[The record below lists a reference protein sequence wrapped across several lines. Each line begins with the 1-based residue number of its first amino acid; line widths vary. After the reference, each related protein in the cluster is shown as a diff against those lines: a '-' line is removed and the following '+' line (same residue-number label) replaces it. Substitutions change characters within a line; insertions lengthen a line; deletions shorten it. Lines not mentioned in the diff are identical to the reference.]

1 MTTNDRAP
9 RALLIREKLESA
21 EQALVTLESEIG
33 PIACDEAEGKPGAA
47 AKLAAL
53 NSKISEARRAR
64 HQMRSALRFA
74 LQADRKENAASAAR
88 MRSQQMTEFTS
99 KMKDRASAM
108 DAVLAAAAAMAK
120 AYGDFSE
127 ATLKAAISTPS
138 GTSVPP
144 MAIGPSGAYGPAFGP
159 CERLVLAELY
169 RLAPE
174 RADGIGR
181 FVLPFAKPTSELLRH
196 KPEAIPS
203 GIDEF
208 RAADK
213 AIVSEIEAQVGALA
227 DREMTIASTEK
238 EAA

>member
-1 MTTNDRAP
+1 
-9 RALLIREKLESA
+9 
-21 EQALVTLESEIG
+21 
-33 PIACDEAEGKPGAA
+33 
-47 AKLAAL
+47 
-53 NSKISEARRAR
+53 
-64 HQMRSALRFA
+64 
-74 LQADRKENAASAAR
+74 
-88 MRSQQMTEFTS
+88 
-99 KMKDRASAM
+99 
-108 DAVLAAAAAMAK
+108 
-120 AYGDFSE
+120 
-127 ATLKAAISTPS
+127 
-138 GTSVPP
+138 
-144 MAIGPSGAYGPAFGP
+144 
-159 CERLVLAELY
+159 LAELY

>member
-1 MTTNDRAP
+1 MQLSPARRAP
-9 RALLIREKLESA
+9 AVAEQLASVEGVLAQLESQIA
-21 EQALVTLESEIG
+21 QCALDESEG
-33 PIACDEAEGKPGAA
+33 VSGAA
-47 AKLAAL
+47 AKMTAL
-53 NSKISEARRAR
+53 NAKVSAQRAER
-64 HQMRSALRFA
+64 HKKRQAHRLALA
-74 LQADRKENAASAAR
+74 LDRKTDAAAAAR
-88 MRSQQMTEFTS
+88 MRSEQLANFKANCQAREQAMT
-99 KMKDRASAM
+99 
-108 DAVLAAAAAMAK
+108 AVLTAASAMAK
-120 AYGDFSE
+120 AFGDFSE

-196 KPEAIPS
+196 KPEAIPP

-208 RAADK
+208 RAADQ
-213 AIVSEIEAQVGALA
+213 AIVREIEAQVGAL
-227 DREMTIASTEK
+227 
-238 EAA
+238 